1 MNSQYGLTPENLL
14 RALPEVLQR
23 DENMQA
29 LAEAVVSAIEPVL
42 AETDMPRIY
51 AQIDEL
57 DETLL
62 DILAYDFKVDWWDY
76 DYTIEQ
82 KRQTLKDSW
91 MVHKHLGTPWA
102 VETAISAFYPNT
114 KVSQWFDYDGK
125 PYTFRLHIDVSNR
138 IIDTER
144 QTRVLDLVNFYKN
157 LRSRLEQV
165 EYTATA
171 NKPATLF
178 IGGCI
183 GSVVTLGL
191 PVIPDSFDFTD
202 TLYIG
207 GRIAAAPVIGI
218 PEQVDTFDFIDTLQI
233 GGRVDS
239 MASVVLPEKPDTLIF
254 KETGYV
260 NGQMAT
266 ITTISMPEQS
276 QGR

>member
-1 MNSQYGLTPENLL
+1 MNDQHGLTPENLL
-14 RALPEVLQR
+14 RVLPEVLR
-23 DENMQA
+23 NDKNMHA
-29 LAEAVVSAIEPVL
+29 LAEAVVSAMVPVI
-42 AETDMPRIY
+42 AETDQPRIFPR
-51 AQIDEL
+51 IDEL
-57 DETLL
+57 PEELL
-62 DILAYDFKVDWWDY
+62 DMLAYDFKVDWWDY

-171 NKPATLF
+171 SKPATLF

-276 QGR
+276 